1 MNIKIDI
8 RKILQSTT
16 KKQNTIKIGIFK
28 QFTFALSQ
36 TETGM
41 KFPSRVWPGLV
52 FNLLNTPT

>member
-8 RKILQSTT
+8 RNIVQSTTT

-28 QFTFALSQ
+28 QFTFALWQ

-41 KFPSRVWPGLV
+41 KFPFGISVEFV
-52 FNLLNTPT
+52 E